1 LHHCFAPRELDAS
14 ESLRFAIHFY
24 IPDRRRRPQLLAK
37 WLMTKWLT
45 TKWPPPTRFAAS
57 AAHGRIV
64 EYITTSVT
72 KMGLGGDNRMI
83 AALQPPPRPFT
94 IVLSY

>member
-1 LHHCFAPRELDAS
+1 LDHRFSPREFGCVGIAP
-14 ESLRFAIHFY
+14 LRNPIY
-24 IPDRRRRPQLLAK
+24 IPDRRLRPQLPAK
-37 WLMTKWLT
+37 RLMTEWPM

-57 AAHGRIV
+57 AASGRKA

-72 KMGLGGDNRMI
+72 KMGLGSDNRMI
-83 AALQPPPRPFT
+83 AALQPPLRPFT